1 MVTAEEIERVAKLMR
16 IEMDDHSEYIE
27 RVKKMLGYFDLLDK
41 ADVKSE
47 EINFT
52 IMPIE
57 NLRKDEFIPYD
68 EKLIEKL
75 KNYKGTHVRAPKMV

>member
-41 ADVKSE
+41 ANVESE
-47 EINFT
+47 DIDYRM
-52 IMPIE
+52 IPIE

-75 KNYKGTHVRAPKMV
+75 KNYKGKYVRAPKMI